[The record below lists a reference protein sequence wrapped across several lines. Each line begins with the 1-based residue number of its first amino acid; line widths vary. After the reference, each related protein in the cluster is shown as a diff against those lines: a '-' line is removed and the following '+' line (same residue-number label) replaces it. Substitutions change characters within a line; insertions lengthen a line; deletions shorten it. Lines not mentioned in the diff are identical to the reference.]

1 MVGAVLTSTRVTAC
15 DPFKAQYALDL
26 SRVLAFDLNRWSQ
39 TGSSSTGM
47 HTGFG
52 GSQMPVSML
61 VYQPLTRRL
70 GLASRCSLQRP
81 MAIWPLNK

>member
-1 MVGAVLTSTRVTAC
+1 MVGAVPTSTRVTAC

-26 SRVLAFDLNRWSQ
+26 GRVLAFDLNIWSQ
-39 TGSSSTGM
+39 TGNSSTGI

-52 GSQMPVSML
+52 GSQMPVSVL
-61 VYQPLTRRL
+61 VYQPLTRRP

-81 MAIWPLNK
+81 MAIGPLNK